1 MVLTGSLGTN
11 LIKFGL
17 PRNAI
22 LGSSLQR
29 IAKII
34 INIFHALAPDIFS
47 IESLFLLGNV
57 EVEVVLV
64 GPFPAPQ
71 TFLYV
76 PFSELL
82 EEM

>member
-34 INIFHALAPDIFS
+34 INIFHALAPDIFFYRKLIS
-47 IESLFLLGNV
+47 PGKC
-57 EVEVVLV
+57 
-64 GPFPAPQ
+64 
-71 TFLYV
+71 
-76 PFSELL
+76 
-82 EEM
+82 